1 MFLRERENSKGQNS
15 EKHHANDDLKF
26 LATGVG
32 IVVLAAA
39 IAIYSLS

>member
-1 MFLRERENSKGQNS
+1 MFLRDRKGHS
-15 EKHHANDDLKF
+15 PEGHLPKDDLKF